1 MEIKTTTPLDLTVHF
16 PPAAAWHVS
25 TAPSP
30 ATGANTVMCAPTM
43 RPTVPFWKAV
53 SMCLR

>member
-1 MEIKTTTPLDLTVHF
+1 MEIKATTPLDLTVHF

>member
-1 MEIKTTTPLDLTVHF
+1 MEIKATTSLDLTVHS
-16 PPAAAWHVS
+16 PPTAAWHVS
-25 TAPSP
+25 MAPSP
-30 ATGANTVMCAPTM
+30 ATGANIVMCAPTM